1 MAEDKVAQSGKDGD
15 MAQSDGKVESEP
27 LTDEVK
33 VKITGGDAKIE
44 MGTKEG
50 FTGLTKE
57 ELMVYA
63 KDPYWVR
70 LRWGLFILFWVVWLG
85 MLVASIWII
94 INAKK
99 CPSPEPRQWY
109 MKGPV
114 YRVKVPL
121 FKDSGDDA
129 KGDLKGVEESVQ
141 YLVDTGVNSVW
152 LSDFSTGK
160 EVNADVGTIEDFKA
174 LIKAAHDRHLKVIVD
189 VPSARVE
196 DAKAWLDL
204 NVDGVNVPTDD
215 ETILQDV
222 RAYIDLLHVNNTE
235 RTKVLLNDKT
245 GWENFETLMGKN
257 ITDNNISPLVHF
269 PMFTNLTDVLDK
281 PLKPNEIK
289 EAIDGKPWPNN
300 AWPNYALSGE
310 GKRIADRVGVD
321 MADGMNMLL
330 FLLPGT
336 PFTYFGEEIAMKD
349 KGAMMDWNVNKTV
362 EKEDTHYSIYHKLA
376 LLRHQESILF
386 GEINA
391 FVYESKL
398 FPNTVFGL
406 TRVKRGNPGY
416 LLAIN
421 TGGEPVEAD
430 FSKVKSMSDTVTVH
444 LQSIPDGVETVATE
458 AGSFE
463 SKKVT
468 LKPRQSVLFTFVPD
482 FENKGGEK

>member
-1 MAEDKVAQSGKDGD
+1 MAEDKVAQSGKEAD

-33 VKITGGDAKIE
+33 VKITAGDAKIE

-94 INAKK
+94 VNAKK

-121 FKDSGDDA
+121 FKDSDGNA

-152 LSDFSTGK
+152 LSDFTTGK
-160 EVNADVGTIEDFKA
+160 DVIADVGTIEDFKA

-189 VPSARVE
+189 VPSASVE
-196 DAKAWLDL
+196 DAKAWLDH
-204 NVDGVNVPTDD
+204 NVDGVNVPTED
-215 ETILQDV
+215 ERILENV

-235 RTKVLLNDKT
+235 RTQVLLNDKT

-269 PMFTNLTDVLDK
+269 PMFTNLTDALDS
-281 PLKPNEIK
+281 PLDTNQIK
-289 EAIDGKPWPNN
+289 DAIDGKPWPNN
-300 AWPNYALSGE
+300 AWPNYALTGE
-310 GKRIADRVGVD
+310 GRKRIADRVGVVN
-321 MADGMNMLL
+321 ADGMNMLL

-336 PFTYFGEEIAMKD
+336 PFTYFGEEIAMTD
-349 KGAMMDWNVNKTV
+349 KGAMMDWSVFNKTV
-362 EKEDTHYSIYHKLA
+362 EDKKDTHYSIYKKLA

-391 FVYESKL
+391 FVYE
-398 FPNTVFGL
+398 PVFGL

-421 TGGEPVEAD
+421 TLDKPVEAD
-430 FSKVKSMSDTVTVH
+430 FSKVRSMSDTVTVH
-444 LQSIPDGVETVATE
+444 LQSIPEGVDTVATE
-458 AGSFE
+458 AGSFD
-463 SKKVT
+463 SNKVT
-468 LKPRQSVLFTFVPD
+468 LKPKQSVLFTFVPD
-482 FENKGGEK
+482 FENKGGEE